1 MLKVSRLL
9 LVRAAPFNF
18 DPVHV
23 IKDKISGYV
32 LLFKFNNCVD
42 QSIPI
47 MLMNEEQKDITNVF
61 ADDKILI
68 RDVKENDIN
77 LRQLIFISNPYQV
90 QCEIKTIL
98 TSKTKLKNN
107 KDNQDN
113 NLIPIKTLDKFFIH
127 RFKKYSKR
135 KN

>member
-1 MLKVSRLL
+1 
-9 LVRAAPFNF
+9 
-18 DPVHV
+18 
-23 IKDKISGYV
+23 
-32 LLFKFNNCVD
+32 
-42 QSIPI
+42 

-107 KDNQDN
+107 KDAQDK
-113 NLIPIKTLDKFFIH
+113 NLIPIKTLDKFSQKNLVH
-127 RFKKYSKR
+127 YVGHYSSI
-135 KN
+135 